1 MTLSA
6 MDDSDDRGSP
16 GRSCPPDYRYDT
28 ATFARPVDLEASTL
42 YVVGGLYGN
51 RPALDAIEL
60 MASLEGAVL
69 VFNGD
74 FHWFDRNS
82 AIFSQV
88 DSRVRRHHALRGNVE
103 TELSRMRGLDA
114 GCGCAYPPE
123 VAQQTVDRSNAILR
137 ELRRAAAKSG
147 RQAALAA
154 LPMTLVAQV
163 GRLRVGIVHGDCE
176 SLAGWRFSADAL
188 DRPDTPA
195 WLEQVRRQSRI
206 DLFASSH
213 TCLPGMRSFDL
224 PSGPLVVAN
233 NGAAGMPNFA
243 RTTYGVVTRIGI
255 KPSHRCPLHRIRLRG
270 AYIEAIALDFDY
282 LHWHWEFHSQWPSGS
297 DAWLS
302 YGARIVDGPDYLPAQ
317 AYPGT
322 GSLVMPCK
330 RGSPDSTN
338 GREGRC
344 V

>member
-1 MTLSA
+1 MNNFDA
-6 MDDSDDRGSP
+6 CGGP
-16 GRSCPPDYRYDT
+16 GRSCPPDYRYDA
-28 ATFARPVDLEASTL
+28 ATFARQADLEASTL

-88 DSRVRRHHALRGNVE
+88 DSRVRRHPALRGNIE
-103 TELSRMRGLDA
+103 TELSRVRDLGA

-137 ELRRAAAKSG
+137 ELRRAAEKSG
-147 RQAALAA
+147 RQAALAD

-163 GRLRVGIVHGDCE
+163 GRLRVGVVHGDCE

-206 DLFASSH
+206 DVFAASH
-213 TCLPGMRSFDL
+213 TCLPAMRSFDL

-243 RTTYGVVTRIGI
+243 RTTYGVVTRIGMR
-255 KPSHRCPLHRIRLRG
+255 PSRRRPLHRVKLRS
-270 AYIEAIALDFDY
+270 AYIEALALDFDY
-282 LHWHWEFHSQWPSGS
+282 LHWHREFLSQWPSGS

-302 YGARIVDGPDYLPAQ
+302 YWERIVAGPDYSPAR

-322 GSLVMPCK
+322 DPLVMPCK
-330 RGSPDSTN
+330 RGEPDSTN
-338 GREGRC
+338 RQEDRP